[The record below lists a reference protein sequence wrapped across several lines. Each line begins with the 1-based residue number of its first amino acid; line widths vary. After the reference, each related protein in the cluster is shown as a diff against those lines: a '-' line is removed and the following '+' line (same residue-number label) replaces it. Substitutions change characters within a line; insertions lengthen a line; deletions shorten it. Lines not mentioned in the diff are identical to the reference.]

1 MLELKNV
8 SKVFNSSTALP
19 AVKILD
25 DINLQINQGSI
36 VALTGPSG
44 TGKSTLMN
52 LISGIDAV
60 TSGTISIHSKPITN
74 LSNNKLCMFRNK
86 HIGVVFQFFN
96 LLNDLNVIDNI
107 SLPLL
112 IRGESKKNI
121 RYKVDK
127 IINDIGLSNRANYN
141 TNLLSGGEAQ
151 RVAIARAL
159 ISNPSIILADEPT
172 GNLDKKNTDNIIDML
187 IRLCKENNSTLIMVT
202 HDTNLLPY
210 FDNVYTMDS
219 GKIS

>member
-1 MLELKNV
+1 MLILKDV
-8 SKVFNSSTALP
+8 CKVFNSSAMLP
-19 AVKILD
+19 SVKILNN
-25 DINLQINQGSI
+25 INLEIDQGSI
-36 VALTGPSG
+36 IALTGPSG

-52 LISGIDAV
+52 LISGIDTV
-60 TSGTISIHSKPITN
+60 TSGTISIHDNLITTLN
-74 LSNNKLCMFRNK
+74 DNKLCTFRNK

-96 LLNDLNVIDNI
+96 LLNDLTVIENI

-112 IRGESKKNI
+112 LRGENKKSI

-127 IINDIGLSNRANYN
+127 IINDIGLTDRANYT

-159 ISNPSIILADEPT
+159 INNPSIILADEPT
-172 GNLDKKNTDNIIDML
+172 GNLDKKNTDNIIDIL

-202 HDTNLLPY
+202 HDNNLLTY
-210 FDNVYTMDS
+210 FDNVYKMDS
-219 GKIS
+219 GNIN

>member
-1 MLELKNV
+1 
-8 SKVFNSSTALP
+8 
-19 AVKILD
+19 
-25 DINLQINQGSI
+25 
-36 VALTGPSG
+36 
-44 TGKSTLMN
+44 
-52 LISGIDAV
+52 
-60 TSGTISIHSKPITN
+60 
-74 LSNNKLCMFRNK
+74 MFRNK